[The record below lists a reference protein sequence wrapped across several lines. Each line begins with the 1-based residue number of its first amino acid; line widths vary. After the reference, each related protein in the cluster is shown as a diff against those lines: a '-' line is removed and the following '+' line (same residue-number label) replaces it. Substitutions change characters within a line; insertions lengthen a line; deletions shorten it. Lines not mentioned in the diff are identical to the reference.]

1 MKVLVLGT
9 GNKDDIFESKCH
21 PCLTQEEYV
30 FSVKEAKAK
39 KTLVTLDNNALLE
52 PDIISTVH
60 QENWIKSVVNKYGN
74 DFDIIIDTIGDTKP
88 KTNYENDVKL
98 LMKDDGIFYGYKDG
112 HKYTWFNTPT
122 SNLGHYLNK

>member
-1 MKVLVLGT
+1 
-9 GNKDDIFESKCH
+9 
-21 PCLTQEEYV
+21 
-30 FSVKEAKAK
+30 
-39 KTLVTLDNNALLE
+39 
-52 PDIISTVH
+52 VH